1 VIIAQVIGN
10 IVATQKNDDYAGAKI
25 LIVQPLNLEGNPQG
39 DELLAVDA
47 VDAGPGDRVLVVQEG
62 WSASYVVG
70 KTQAS
75 IDMAVIGVIDEI
87 KIYSANAKDSEE
99 SNRKG

>member
-1 VIIAQVIGN
+1 MIIARVVGN
-10 IVATQKNDDYAGAKI
+10 VVATQKNADLAGTKI
-25 LIVQPLNLEGNPQG
+25 LIVQPLTLEGDPQG
-39 DELLAVDA
+39 DELLALDA

-62 WSASYVVG
+62 WSASYVLG

-87 KIYSANAKDSEE
+87 KLHSVSAHGPDE
-99 SNRKG
+99 SKS

>member
-1 VIIAQVIGN
+1 VIIARVVGN
-10 IVATQKNDDYAGAKI
+10 VVATQKNADLAGTKI
-25 LIVQPLNLEGNPQG
+25 LIVQPLTLEGDPQG
-39 DELLAVDA
+39 DELLALDA

-62 WSASYVVG
+62 WSASYVLG

-87 KIYSANAKDSEE
+87 KLHSVSDHGPDE
-99 SNRKG
+99 SKS